1 MPTHPRASRHPGRP
15 ARAASAVA
23 ALLTVGGW
31 IIGLPV
37 LLWHI
42 GGNPIPIG
50 ISLDG
55 IRQALTRPDDGTV
68 LVQVLVVAGWIVWIW
83 FCGSLAAELVARL
96 AGRQLAAPPGMR
108 TQRRIAGLLIGAI
121 AAIAAPTAAHAGQ
134 EPATPAPVTAPLGPE
149 DDQPPHPGDSDTAP
163 QPEYVQHLVVRGEA
177 LLDLQQRYD
186 VSWQRIAQANY
197 GTVQPDGRALQPGQ
211 TRIYPGWQVRIP
223 TSQPPPATTP
233 LTAGDQQRDNRPTP
247 PRQDEQMLYEVA
259 AGDWLW
265 HIADRTLGDPQRY
278 REIAELNP
286 EYDGRHSSHPAGH
299 PDRITFPDYI
309 EPGWRLTLPAD
320 ADDRGPRPH
329 GTGTVHHP
337 EPRPGT
343 GQPTPPE
350 PEPPETISPTPT
362 PAPAGPRPATPTPP
376 PASPTPPEATR
387 PPATPTLTAPPST
400 PAAATPAATAPATPT
415 GSAAP
420 AAPGGDDAP
429 GDQRGPGVLVPVA
442 FGAALIVATLAA
454 AATVRLRRRGA
465 SADPRV
471 GRTGHRSDHRPSRVN
486 GGRTDQALQVASQP
500 ADIDRLDAALRTLGA
515 ALAQRQH
522 PLPDIIGLHIES
534 GNLHLLL
541 TTPSAPA
548 EPPWRLDVIEGPHWS
563 LQAGQDLPP
572 ADEQLAAL
580 PTLVTVGS
588 RADPAAAGPA
598 AAEEHLLLDLE
609 RLGVLAIGGEPEPAG
624 DLLRYLAS
632 ELAMNSWADEVEVIL
647 AGWPEAEAAQ
657 LHALNPDRVHL
668 AGSITEAANQLR
680 QRVTIAAGILTAAGA
695 TDALHG
701 RVADLAGDSWM
712 PTVLLA
718 AAPPPEAAA
727 ALADLA
733 ADLARVGRCAIAAVA
748 TGSLPRAGEDADAVH
763 TITVAADRTVTIP
776 FLGTTMAAAG
786 LPPHEL
792 QPLAQV
798 IATAREG
805 HEEPVPP
812 APEPEPWANGT
823 DAAGSLLPPKGLDD
837 LHFDAVRLPAP
848 ELDAAAAD
856 VQPWDWPDTATA
868 PEDDTDDDPHPTPPV
883 HQAHEH
889 PPGVQ
894 QQVLPD
900 TPTPTPTNGIHP
912 AGAGTPTRATPAP
925 APPPAEAGHPDPD
938 LDNDLAA
945 WHQAGTPDR
954 PLIRILGP
962 VVEPFHVIFAPGEP
976 PKPGRLLLLAEVLVY
991 LAQRGA
997 RGADPRRLDEDIW
1010 PGQDVQ
1016 VSYRRATLSR
1026 ARQWAGRRTDQ
1037 TPWLAEAHYRLEPGF
1052 LLDWHL
1058 FRRLRAR
1065 GQARGP
1071 AGADDLRAA
1080 LELVQGQPL
1089 EGYERIASTTRAPY
1103 SWLPTSDIDPDHIIA
1118 AIVDTAHE
1126 LAQLHL
1132 AAGDTAAARWAVQRA
1147 WLADPD
1153 RHYDQPWRDLL
1164 QAQAADGHAAELAAT
1179 VRELMR
1185 RREAEVEEDLDPE
1198 TFQLLHQLLP
1208 SRHWEPSL
1216 QPAS

>member
-1 MPTHPRASRHPGRP
+1 MPTHPRPSQHPR
-15 ARAASAVA
+15 RLTRVAAALA
-23 ALLTVGGW
+23 ALLVIGAW
-31 IIGLPV
+31 ITGLPA
-37 LLWHI
+37 LLWYF
-42 GGNPIPIG
+42 GGNPIPT
-50 ISLDG
+50 SLPTPDELL
-55 IRQALTRPDDGTV
+55 QAWTRPDDGN
-68 LVQVLVVAGWIVWIW
+68 LLEQVLVVAGWIVWAT
-83 FCGSLAAELVARL
+83 FCGALLVEVVSRL
-96 AGRQLAAPPGMR
+96 AGRQLTAPPGMR
-108 TQRRIAGLLIGAI
+108 RQRRIAGLLLGAV

-134 EPATPAPVTAPLGPE
+134 EPATPAPVTAPLDPE
-149 DDQPPHPGDSDTAP
+149 DDQPPRAGHDTAP
-163 QPEYVQHLVVRGEA
+163 HPEYMQHLVARGEA

-186 VSWQRIAQANY
+186 VPWQRIAQANY
-197 GTVQPDGRALQPGQ
+197 GTVQPDGKALQPGQ
-211 TRIYPGWQVRIP
+211 TRIYPGWQMRIP
-223 TSQPPPATTP
+223 TSQPPPAASP
-233 LTAGDQQRDNRPTP
+233 LTAGDQHQDNRPTP
-247 PRQDEQMLYEVA
+247 LRQDEQMVYEVA
-259 AGDWLW
+259 TGDWLW

-278 REIAELNP
+278 RDIAELNP
-286 EYDGRHSSHPAGH
+286 RYDGRHSSHPPGH

-309 EPGWRLTLPAD
+309 EPGWRLTLPAG
-320 ADDRGPRPH
+320 ADDRGPRLH
-329 GTGTVHHP
+329 GSGTVHHP
-337 EPRPGT
+337 EPRPGA

-350 PEPPETISPTPT
+350 PQAPDTTSPTPT
-362 PAPAGPRPATPTPP
+362 PTPADPPPATPTPP
-376 PASPTPPEATR
+376 ATSPTLPAPTPEATR
-387 PPATPTLTAPPST
+387 PPATPTVTAPSST
-400 PAAATPAATAPATPT
+400 PSAVTPAATVPATPIDST
-415 GSAAP
+415 AP

-429 GDQRGPGVLVPVA
+429 GEQRGLGVLVPVG

-454 AATVRLRRRGA
+454 AAAVRLRRRGA
-465 SADPRV
+465 AADPRV
-471 GRTGHRSDHRPSRVN
+471 GRAGHRSDHRPSRVN

-522 PLPDIIGLHIES
+522 PLPDIIGLHVES

-548 EPPWRLDVIEGPHWS
+548 EPPWRLDIIEGPHWS
-563 LQAGQDLPP
+563 LPVGQDLPP
-572 ADEQLAAL
+572 ADEQQLAAL
-580 PTLVTVGS
+580 PTLVAVGS
-588 RADPAAAGPA
+588 RADPAAVGSA
-598 AAEEHLLLDLE
+598 AAGEHLLLDLE
-609 RLGVLAIGGEPEPAG
+609 RLGVLAIDGEREPAG

-632 ELAMNSWADEVEVIL
+632 ELAMNSWADDVEIIL

-668 AGSITEAANQLR
+668 AGSITDAANQLR
-680 QRVTIAAGILTAAGA
+680 QRVAIAAGTLTATGA

-718 AAPPPEAAA
+718 PAPPPEAAA

-733 ADLARVGRCAIAAVA
+733 ADLARVGRCAIAAVT
-748 TGSLPRAGEDADAVH
+748 TGSLPSGSGATGAVH
-763 TITVAADRTVTIP
+763 TITVTADRTVTIP
-776 FLGTTMAAAG
+776 FLGTTMAAAR

-798 IATAREG
+798 ITTAREG

-812 APEPEPWANGT
+812 APEPEPWAGGT
-823 DAAGSLLPPKGLDD
+823 DAAGSLLPPDGHLDD
-837 LHFDAVRLPAP
+837 LHFDG
-848 ELDAAAAD
+848 EGAD
-856 VQPWDWPDTATA
+856 DQPWHRLEPATAQEEDTA
-868 PEDDTDDDPHPTPPV
+868 DDPHPTPSG
-883 HQAHEH
+883 HHEHEH
-889 PPGVQ
+889 PPDVQ
-894 QQVLPD
+894 QQAPPD
-900 TPTPTPTNGIHP
+900 TRTPTNGTHP
-912 AGAGTPTRATPAP
+912 AGARPRATPAP
-925 APPPAEAGHPDPD
+925 AQPPADPARRDPD
-938 LDNDLAA
+938 LDTDLAA
-945 WHQAGTPDR
+945 WHRAAPPDR

-962 VVEPFHVIFAPGEP
+962 VVEPFHVISAPGEP

-1026 ARQWAGRRTDQ
+1026 ARQWAGRRADQ

-1065 GQARGP
+1065 GQAHGP

-1118 AIVDTAHE
+1118 AVVDTAHE
-1126 LAQLHL
+1126 LAQLCL
-1132 AAGDTAAARWAVQRA
+1132 ADGDPAAARWAVERA

-1153 RHYDQPWRDLL
+1153 RNYDQPWRDLL

-1185 RREAEVEEDLDPE
+1185 RRAAEVEEDLDPD
-1198 TFQLLHQLLP
+1198 TFQLLRELLP
-1208 SRHWEPSL
+1208 SGYWDPSL